1 LGKLQNVNPGIRAD
15 HVLTL
20 RVSLPEARYS
30 HDEQTVQFFER
41 TVEQVRA
48 LPGVIS
54 ASAISHLPFNGI
66 FPGTWVQISGE
77 APARPGEEK
86 VASIRTVLPGYFRTM
101 GIPLLAGRDFN
112 DADNRVSAPLQF
124 IVSRQFVEKFLR
136 NSNPLDK
143 QLKVWMAR
151 NNPFGQI
158 VGVADDVHDE
168 TLEDE
173 PSATVY
179 YPHAQLAYD
188 QMVILAH
195 TNPDPLSFAAPV
207 RRIVRSIDSAQPI
220 ADVRTMDEVVATTF
234 SRQHFSA
241 LLLAGFSCAS
251 LLLAAIGVY
260 GILAYWVSERV
271 REIGVRVAVGA
282 TPANIMSLVFRSAA
296 VPVMVGVAAGITG
309 ALALAGLI
317 RTLLFGIGPHDPV
330 TLALAPVTLALVALL
345 AAWIPSRRA
354 AALDPACA
362 LRAG

>member
-1 LGKLQNVNPGIRAD
+1 
-15 HVLTL
+15 
-20 RVSLPEARYS
+20 
-30 HDEQTVQFFER
+30 
-41 TVEQVRA
+41 
-48 LPGVIS
+48 
-54 ASAISHLPFNGI
+54 
-66 FPGTWVQISGE
+66 
-77 APARPGEEK
+77 
-86 VASIRTVLPGYFRTM
+86 
-101 GIPLLAGRDFN
+101 
-112 DADNRVSAPLQF
+112 
-124 IVSRQFVEKFLR
+124 
-136 NSNPLDK
+136 
-143 QLKVWMAR
+143 MAR

-158 VGVADDVHDE
+158 IGVVDDAHDE

-188 QMVILAH
+188 QMVLLAH
-195 TNPDPLSFAAPV
+195 TATAPLSFATPL
-207 RRIVRSIDSAQPI
+207 RRIVRSIDPAQPI
-220 ADVRTMDEVVATTF
+220 ADVRTMEEVIATTF

-282 TPANIMSLVFRSAA
+282 TPANIRSLAFRSAA
-296 VPVMVGVAAGITG
+296 IPVVVGVAAGITG

-317 RTLLFGIGPHDPV
+317 RTLLFGVGPHDPV
-330 TLALAPVTLALVALL
+330 TLALAPATLGLVALL

-354 AALDPACA
+354 ATLDPACA